1 MDEPEPEPEPETAG
15 TRRGPI
21 NGVLMLLVRGIL
33 GGVELFVLL
42 GWILGRVSDGLSWI
56 VEVFMF
62 MLQAPR

>member
-1 MDEPEPEPEPETAG
+1 MDEPEPEPETAG

-21 NGVLMLLVRGIL
+21 DGVLMLLVRGIL

-42 GWILGRVSDGLSWI
+42 GWILGRVSDGLSWV

>member
-15 TRRGPI
+15 TQRGPI
-21 NGVLMLLVRGIL
+21 NGALMLLVRGIL

-42 GWILGRVSDGLSWI
+42 GWILGRVSDGLGWI